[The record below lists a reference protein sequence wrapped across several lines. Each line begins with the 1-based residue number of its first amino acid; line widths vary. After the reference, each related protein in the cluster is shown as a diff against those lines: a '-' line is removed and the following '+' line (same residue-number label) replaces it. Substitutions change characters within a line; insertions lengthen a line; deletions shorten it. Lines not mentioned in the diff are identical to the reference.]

1 MSLNATIERKVLEG
15 KALKN
20 ASLDQRVEFVI
31 QLLDFVKSLNDL
43 HTKQQVMDT
52 LLGYRNP
59 IVDESAISHAKLA
72 VKELVEFRK
81 SEEDRKKKIAEEQQ
95 KKAANPKPHTN
106 EDVKEIVIDLQLDR
120 LPSKEWHKERA
131 LLKQIDH
138 PFDDIVAK
146 LKENLLTDD
155 QKHKGIDIF
164 IMNLS
169 YLNDELNGSVKFEH
183 DRHGFA

>member
-1 MSLNATIERKVLEG
+1 MSLNATIERKLLEG

-81 SEEDRKKKIAEEQQ
+81 SEEDRKKKIAEKQQ
-95 KKAANPKPHTN
+95 KAANPKPHTN
-106 EDVKEIVIDLQLDR
+106 EDVKKIVSDLQLDK
-120 LPSKEWHKERA
+120 LPSKEWYKERA
-131 LLKQIDH
+131 LLKKIDH

-169 YLNDELNGSVKFEH
+169 YLNDELNGSEKFEH
-183 DRHGFA
+183 DCHGFA

>member
-1 MSLNATIERKVLEG
+1 MSLNATIERKLLEG

-43 HTKQQVMDT
+43 YTKQQVMDK
-52 LLGYRNP
+52 LLGFRNP

-81 SEEDRKKKIAEEQQ
+81 SEEDRKKKIAEKQP
-95 KKAANPKPHTN
+95 KNVNPKPHSN
-106 EDVKEIVIDLQLDR
+106 EDVQKIVSDLQLDR
-120 LPSKEWHKERA
+120 LPSKEWYKERE
-131 LLKQIDH
+131 LLKKIDH

-169 YLNDELNGSVKFEH
+169 YLNDELNGSEKFEH
-183 DRHGFA
+183 DCHGFA

>member
-1 MSLNATIERKVLEG
+1 MSLNATIERKLLEG

-20 ASLDQRVEFVI
+20 ASLDQKVEFII

-43 HTKQQVMDT
+43 HTKQQVMDK
-52 LLGYRNP
+52 LLGFRNP

-81 SEEDRKKKIAEEQQ
+81 SEEDRKKKIAEKQP
-95 KKAANPKPHTN
+95 KNDNPKPHSN
-106 EDVKEIVIDLQLDR
+106 EDVKKIVSDLQLDR
-120 LPSKEWHKERA
+120 LPSKEWYKERA
-131 LLKQIDH
+131 LLKKIDH

-169 YLNDELNGSVKFEH
+169 YLNDELNGSEKFEH

>member
-31 QLLDFVKSLNDL
+31 QLLDFVKSLDDL
-43 HTKQQVMDT
+43 HTKQQVMDK

-59 IVDESAISHAKLA
+59 IVDESAISYAKLA

-81 SEEDRKKKIAEEQQ
+81 SVEDRKKKIAEEQQ
-95 KKAANPKPHTN
+95 KAANPKP
-106 EDVKEIVIDLQLDR
+106 EIVIDLTLDR
-120 LPSKEWHKERA
+120 LPSKEMHKEEA

-138 PFDDIVAK
+138 PFDEIVAK

-164 IMNLS
+164 VMNLS
-169 YLNDELNGSVKFEH
+169 YLNDELNGSGRFEH
-183 DRHGFA
+183 DCHGFA